1 MFRHFWIV
9 HQILNIFK
17 KKKKMTLIAHVFRK
31 LRNPKNV
38 VEGVSK
44 KSLFRGPFDKQHCK
58 RDQIMLI
65 SERNQLYHILW
76 SLFMQLS
83 WKKPVLVTCKVLRM
97 FVNVFNADSKCFL
110 LNRDNLRQ
118 PIQMPLSEKQ
128 KKISKFFSAISKS
141 KLNFELFWTEDDPHS
156 WCISE
161 TTHSK
166 NVVKQM
172 SKKSRFR
179 EPWDKQHGK
188 EAKTIFKNF
197 NIFINYCESNW
208 AGKNLS

>member
-1 MFRHFWIV
+1 
-9 HQILNIFK
+9 
-17 KKKKMTLIAHVFRK
+17 
-31 LRNPKNV
+31 
-38 VEGVSK
+38 
-44 KSLFRGPFDKQHCK
+44 
-58 RDQIMLI
+58 
-65 SERNQLYHILW
+65 
-76 SLFMQLS
+76 
-83 WKKPVLVTCKVLRM
+83 
-97 FVNVFNADSKCFL
+97 
-110 LNRDNLRQ
+110 
-118 PIQMPLSEKQ
+118 MPLSEKQ
-128 KKISKFFSAISKS
+128 KKNSKFFSAISKS